1 MCGIHLIW
9 GKGANEESIGT
20 LMKDAQ
26 HRGPD
31 QDARVSP
38 WPGIWIGANRL
49 KILHPGPEADQPFW
63 STEGNHL
70 LVWNGEIYNFQDLRN
85 LLLKM
90 GIDLFTQSDTEVL
103 MHWLKIFGS
112 AGLEKLRECFLY
124 FLLDLTIPKCASR
137 QRSQWGKATLLS
149 SDSRKL
155 DFVFRI
161 SGNCQINPVRL

>member
-9 GKGANEESIGT
+9 GRGANAESLST

-38 WPGIWIGANRL
+38 WPGIWIGVNRL

-85 LLLKM
+85 FLLKM

-103 MHWLKIFGS
+103 MHWLKTFGS
-112 AGLEKLRECFLY
+112 AGLEKLEGMFSLFFCGPIF
-124 FLLDLTIPKCASR
+124 PKCVSC

-149 SDSRKL
+149 SDSREL

-161 SGNCQINPVRL
+161 PWNCQINPVRF